1 MGEVKCEDVL
11 GRDTFKSYSEFL
23 LMLCIGQEYN
33 RIGYTFDVSN
43 MVVPPNLLGKP
54 QVDFYKWLVYRN
66 LIYAGST
73 LEKPP
78 EKESEY
84 YLDNEAISYGEGR
97 LFEEKDDCYMW
108 SNAFAKSQNY
118 GKYKLTLYSV
128 GDMNSILLHFAAHML
143 VSIWEKRVPKKKI
156 VFYIDGLMGKA
167 TNTYVNLISCKKTL
181 KWFDEMVDV
190 QTDYSLKSADV
201 EFSLF
206 ISNGVM
212 AKRNKEWTV
221 LEKLKLMEL
230 EGIKDGSICIMYE
243 RTGLA
248 ETNRVGRIVNSS
260 IIRINKIDTKKM
272 KLYITI
278 IPLYRTKEEVRMDY
292 AEIPE
297 ELQGMF
303 SDMLEFNVKL
313 FDKTLDLY
321 TLGISN
327 YLTDEEIFIECID
340 EYGDVD
346 KYITVGKRILNT
358 RLSQRDAI
366 YWLLCQY
373 DIEFDRELY
382 KSMYLLEDSFL
393 WDTYNKFVRG
403 VLVDKVPYNNPGA

>member
-1 MGEVKCEDVL
+1 
-11 GRDTFKSYSEFL
+11 
-23 LMLCIGQEYN
+23 MLF
-33 RIGYTFDVSN
+33 RS
-43 MVVPPNLLGKP
+43 
-54 QVDFYKWLVYRN
+54 
-66 LIYAGST
+66 
-73 LEKPP
+73 
-78 EKESEY
+78 
-84 YLDNEAISYGEGR
+84 
-97 LFEEKDDCYMW
+97 
-108 SNAFAKSQNY
+108 
-118 GKYKLTLYSV
+118 
-128 GDMNSILLHFAAHML
+128 
-143 VSIWEKRVPKKKI
+143 
-156 VFYIDGLMGKA
+156 MGKA

-243 RTGLA
+243 RTGLV

-327 YLTDEEIFIECID
+327 YLTDEEVFIECID

>member
-1 MGEVKCEDVL
+1 MEVVKCEDVL

-33 RIGYTFDVSN
+33 RIGYTFDISN
-43 MVVPPNLLGKP
+43 MVVPPNLLGKT
-54 QVDFYKWLVYRN
+54 QIDFYKWLVYRN
-66 LIYAGST
+66 IIYAGT
-73 LEKPP
+73 ELEKPP

-84 YLDNEAISYGEGR
+84 YLDNDAITYGEGKF
-97 LFEEKDDCYMW
+97 FEEKEDCYMW
-108 SNAFAKSQNY
+108 SNAFAKKQNY
-118 GKYKLTLYSV
+118 GKYQLSLYSV
-128 GDMNSILLHFAAHML
+128 GNMGSILLHLVANML
-143 VSIWEKRVPKKKI
+143 VSILERRKPKKKI
-156 VFYIDGLMGKA
+156 VVYIDGLMGKA
-167 TNTYVNLISCKKTL
+167 TNTYVDLISCKKTL
-181 KWFDEMVDV
+181 KWFNDIVDV

-206 ISNGVM
+206 INNGIM

-221 LEKLKLMEL
+221 TEKLQLMEN
-230 EGIKDGSICIMYE
+230 EGIRDGSICIMYE

-260 IIRINKIDTKKM
+260 IIRINKIDQKKM

-303 SDMLEFNVKL
+303 ADMLEFNVKL

-327 YLTDEEIFIECID
+327 YLTDEELFIERID

-346 KYITVGKRILNT
+346 KYITVGKKILKT

-373 DIEFDRELY
+373 DVEFDRELY
-382 KSMYLLEDSFL
+382 KSMYLEEDLFL
-393 WDTYNKFVRG
+393 WDTYNNFVRG
-403 VLVDKVPYNNPGA
+403 VLIDKVQSVRSTA